1 MIKKIL
7 SISLLCLVCI
17 VNAQEI
23 KQLSLKEAVSY
34 ALENKADA
42 QKSKLAIENSEYQ
55 IQEVRSR
62 AMPQITGN
70 GSLVYNPILQTNVI
84 DGSSFGQPGT
94 IIQATLGQKWNS
106 IFGVSL
112 NQTIFDQSVF
122 TGLKAAKTT
131 REFYQINNRLTQEQV
146 IEKVANS
153 YYQVYLQRLNLQVLD
168 STLVNTIK
176 AKNIIEGQ
184 YQNGLAKKI
193 DLDRIIVKISNFEI
207 QQLQIINALQL
218 QENTLKFFMGMPITA
233 QIEIPEIEFE
243 FRPSEA
249 ASSMDTENRTEYL
262 LLKKQEQLL
271 TYQKM
276 AVKAEFYPTLSLTGG
291 YNYLGQ
297 GPDLP
302 WFKKPEDNVY
312 WSDFSSIGLNLK
324 IPIFAGFGTRSKVRQ
339 ADIDL
344 QILQEDIK
352 DTELALDLDYENART
367 QINNSIATID
377 NQTENVRL
385 AQAVLDNTRNNFVQG
400 LAPLTDLLDAE
411 NALTEARNN
420 FNTAILQYKLAEI
433 LLLKAKGELMKLT
446 N

>member
-1 MIKKIL
+1 MIKKIFN
-7 SISLLCLVCI
+7 ISLLCLVCI

-34 ALENKADA
+34 AIENKADA

-62 AMPQITGN
+62 ALPQITGN

-94 IIQATLGQKWNS
+94 IIQATFGQKWNS
-106 IFGVSL
+106 VFGVSL

-184 YQNGLAKKI
+184 FQNGLAKKI
-193 DLDRIIVKISNFEI
+193 DLDRIIVKISNLET
-207 QQLQIINALQL
+207 QRLQIINALQL
-218 QENTLKFFMGMPITA
+218 QENTLKFFMGMPIAT

-243 FRPSEA
+243 FRPSEVV
-249 ASSMDTENRTEYL
+249 SSPDTENRTEYL

-271 TYQKM
+271 TFQKM
-276 AVKAEFYPTLSLTGG
+276 AVKAEYYPILSLTGG

-302 WFKKPEDNVY
+302 WFKNPEDNVY

-344 QILQEDIK
+344 RILQEDIK
-352 DTELALDLDYENART
+352 DTQLALDLDYENART

-377 NQTENVRL
+377 NQNENVRL
-385 AQAVLDNTRNNFVQG
+385 AQAVLDNTRNNYVQG

-433 LLLKAKGELMKLT
+433 LLLKAKGELKTLT